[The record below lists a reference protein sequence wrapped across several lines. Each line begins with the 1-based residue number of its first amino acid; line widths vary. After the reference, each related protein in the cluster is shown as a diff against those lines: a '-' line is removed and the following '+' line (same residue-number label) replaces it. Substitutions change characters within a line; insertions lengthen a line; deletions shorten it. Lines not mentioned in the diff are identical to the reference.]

1 MLVQKIQE
9 LTELRLRIA
18 KLAAGI
24 EQERTAELAAIPSQY
39 GYSDVNDFI
48 KVLKQVVG
56 VRGKRGNRAAKAPSD
71 KPAGKKTRAKI
82 TPELKEQVKAA
93 VLEGKTGSAIAA
105 QFGISV
111 PSVQN
116 IKKEFGLVTARGD
129 TAPVSAPAS
138 EGSTPIAS

>member
-18 KLAAGI
+18 KLAANI

-48 KVLKQVVG
+48 KVLKKVVG
-56 VRGKRGNRAAKAPSD
+56 VRGKRDKKATKASTAKPE
-71 KPAGKKTRAKI
+71 GKKARAKI

-93 VLEGKTGSAIAA
+93 VLEGKTGSAIAV

-116 IKKEFGLVTARGD
+116 IKKEFGLVAARAVATPVSTPSGEES
-129 TAPVSAPAS
+129 APVAS
-138 EGSTPIAS
+138 